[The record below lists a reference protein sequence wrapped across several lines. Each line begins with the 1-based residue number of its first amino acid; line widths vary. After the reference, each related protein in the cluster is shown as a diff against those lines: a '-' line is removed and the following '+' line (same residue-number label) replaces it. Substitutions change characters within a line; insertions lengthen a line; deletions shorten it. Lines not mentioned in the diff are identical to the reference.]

1 VQHRELLL
9 TGLGF
14 HEALV
19 PHPIGA

>member
-19 PHPIGA
+19 PHPIDA